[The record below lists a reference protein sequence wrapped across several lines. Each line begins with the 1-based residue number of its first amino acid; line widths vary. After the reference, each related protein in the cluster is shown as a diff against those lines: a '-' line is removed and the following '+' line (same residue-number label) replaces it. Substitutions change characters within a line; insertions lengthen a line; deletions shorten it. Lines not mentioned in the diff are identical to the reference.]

1 MTDFQQYASEW
12 ADRAR
17 DASRE
22 LVLAS
27 GDQKNAWLR
36 RSAQLVRERT
46 AELVAANEK
55 DIEAAPGY
63 GLTSAMV
70 DRLRLTDD
78 RLEGIATALEDG
90 QIEDAVEHYA
100 TMLRDQA
107 GLVVSSLR
115 ANGALTES
123 EHA

>member
-1 MTDFQQYASEW
+1 MLSLGFSVRVRNFAMTDYQQYAREW

-17 DASRE
+17 GASRE

-27 GDQKNAWLR
+27 GDKKNAWLR

-63 GLTSAMV
+63 GLTSAKLHRM
-70 DRLRLTDD
+70 R
-78 RLEGIATALEDG
+78 
-90 QIEDAVEHYA
+90 
-100 TMLRDQA
+100 
-107 GLVVSSLR
+107 
-115 ANGALTES
+115 
-123 EHA
+123 